1 MKIPKMMKY
10 SMFIMVVL
18 FVCSSCGRK
27 QKTENTKPDIVF
39 ILIDDQAWNVLSK
52 DGRYTFLETP
62 NLDQLSREGL
72 VFENAFVTTSLC
84 SPSRACFMTG
94 CYAHTNGVY
103 INEHRDPDPDVP
115 FLPKVLQEAGYETA
129 FFGKWHMKPGSE
141 PREGFDYWLSFDGQ
155 GKYIDPDLNENGREF
170 IEEGYMTDILTDYA
184 VRWMEKPR
192 EKPYCLFLWHKAVH
206 GPFTPAPRDSAAF
219 PDAMI
224 PEYENW
230 YDDMEDKPEWIRR
243 GWVYGVHN
251 KPWKESEGK
260 PVPGKIEPRPW
271 DPKHPRMMNYLR
283 AMLAVDDS
291 YGRIKK
297 TLEELETLDNT
308 IIVFGS
314 DNGFF
319 IGAHQRGDKR
329 LMYEESLRI
338 PLMMRYP
345 GMIEAGSSNSEFVL
359 SIDVAPTLIEL
370 AGAEIPSEMQGASL
384 VPLLKNEVVDW
395 RKSFLYEYFQEAYAP
410 GFVTISGVRTKKYK
424 YIESP
429 NLPDDINELYDLEN
443 DPGEMDNLINSP
455 EYLTIR
461 SEMIAEME
469 KLKAETGYFDPKV
482 YK

>member
-1 MKIPKMMKY
+1 
-10 SMFIMVVL
+10 MFLMAVL
-18 FVCSSCGRK
+18 FVCSSCGPR
-27 QKTENTKPDIVF
+27 QKKDETKPNMVF

-52 DGRYTFLETP
+52 DGHYTFLETP

-103 INEHRDPDPDVP
+103 INEQHDPDPGVP
-115 FLPKVLQEAGYETA
+115 FLPDVLQEAGYETA
-129 FFGKWHMKPGSE
+129 FIGKWHMKPGSE
-141 PREGFDYWLSFDGQ
+141 PRQGFDYWLGFDGQ

-184 VRWMEKPR
+184 VRWLKKPR

-206 GPFTPAPRDSAAF
+206 APFTPAPRDSSAF

-224 PEYENW
+224 PEYESW
-230 YDDMEDKPEWIRR
+230 YHNMEGKPEWMRR
-243 GWVYGVHN
+243 GWIYGVHN
-251 KPWKESEGK
+251 KPWKESKGK

-271 DPKHPRMMNYLR
+271 NPKYPRMMNYLK

-291 YGRIKK
+291 YGRIRN
-297 TLEELETLDNT
+297 TLEELESLDNT
-308 IIVFGS
+308 IIVFSS

-329 LMYEESLRI
+329 LMYEESVRI
-338 PLMMRYP
+338 PMMMRYP
-345 GMIEAGSSNSEFVL
+345 GMIEAGSRKDEFVL

-370 AGAEIPSEMQGASL
+370 AGAEIPAEMQGASL

-395 RKSFLYEYFQEAYAP
+395 RESFLYEYFQEAYAP
-410 GFVTISGVRTKKYK
+410 GFVTITGVRNKKYK

-429 NLPDDINELYDLEN
+429 NLPHDINELYDLEK
-443 DPGEMDNLINSP
+443 DPGEIDNLINNP
-455 EYLTIR
+455 EYQTVI
-461 SEMIAEME
+461 SEMKTEME
-469 KLKAETGYFDPKV
+469 KLKVETGYFDPHV
-482 YK
+482 YKE